1 MRSRKGDEIMKTW
14 EMIKELTEDPNK
26 EFVRKIDG
34 MHIKTNKHGEL
45 IWDSG
50 HQFIRLEQQWEE
62 LKTPVDFIT
71 AVKSGKNI
79 SVRFS
84 GANYSAMSL
93 PNLFY
98 ELQQDYSDNVIR
110 KIILK
115 GEWYIQD

>member
-1 MRSRKGDEIMKTW
+1 MKTW
-14 EMIKELTEDPNK
+14 EMIKELTENPNK

-45 IWDSG
+45 IWDNG

-98 ELQQDYSDNVIR
+98 ELQQDYSHNVISQ
-110 KIILK
+110 IILNGK
-115 GEWYIQD
+115 WFIED